1 MTATKIIMAP
11 LVLLYL
17 VGTGTCVNIF
27 PLRLPP
33 VNSSSACPSSPTPD
47 SWSSLQLQVDRI
59 LTEKYG
65 EARLSSKQRVV
76 HLNMSEASSHCPGT
90 WKLIESPVRGCRSG
104 LQSRACASASF
115 STGGSYN
122 HVRGRILGYQ
132 QGTNDAFEPLS
143 YTNPSI
149 EKNYLDGLSLTHGP
163 PGSRQHIWSFVAA
176 LSDTTDSPTQY
187 NCPCSK
193 SGTWPHDVPSFIG
206 SSYFCDSGN
215 EKGPSASFG
224 QVFADD
230 LLWDGNGCGFTS
242 TCCEFNNPPW
252 FYANLP
258 VTTFDDLE
266 LRICGGG
273 SDEDVVSFIE
283 LYVHNN

>member
-1 MTATKIIMAP
+1 MTATKIIMAQ
-11 LVLLYL
+11 LVLHNL
-17 VGTGTCVNIF
+17 VSTATCVNIF

-33 VNSSSACPSSPTPD
+33 ANYSSACPSSPTPD

-76 HLNMSEASSHCPGT
+76 HLNMSEASSQCPGT
-90 WKLIESPVRGCRSG
+90 WNLIESPVRGCRSG
-104 LQSRACASASF
+104 LSRTACASAFF

-122 HVRGRILGYQ
+122 HVCGRILGYQ
-132 QGTNDAFEPLS
+132 QGTNDAFDPLT

-149 EKNYLDGLSLTHGP
+149 EKAYLDGLSLTHGP
-163 PGSRQHIWSFVAA
+163 SGSRQHIWSFVAA
-176 LSDTTDSPTQY
+176 LSDTTDSPTQN

-193 SGTWPHDVPSFIG
+193 SGTWPHDVPSFVG
-206 SSYFCDSGN
+206 SNYFCDSGN
-215 EKGPSASFG
+215 EKGYSAFYG
-224 QVFADD
+224 QVFANDP
-230 LLWDGNGCGFTS
+230 LWDGEGCGFTS

-252 FYANLP
+252 FYANLSA
-258 VTTFDDLE
+258 TTSDNLE
-266 LRICGGG
+266 LRICGDSG
-273 SDEDVVSFIE
+273 EDVIVSFIE